1 MYCSTGLKL
10 VAAGSSLLTA
20 GALTVAFRQPDLKA
34 DDESHEMN
42 LNENSGKQAVQAKF
56 NKAKANC
63 NNLVWMKMHESST
76 PCLILGVALDGKVV
90 YKHGYGFADVEKR
103 VLATPETTMR
113 IASISKSLTM
123 AAVAK
128 LIEAGK
134 IDLDKPVIEY
144 VPSWP
149 QSHPTITTRQ
159 IVSHLSGI
167 RHYSTKD
174 QIEREKASKGQTGQG
189 DGRFKEFHIKEKF
202 DSVEKALEIFK
213 KDELLSNPG
222 DTFNY
227 TTHGYTLLSAIV
239 EKASGEKFEK
249 HMKRMF
255 RDLGLQSTYLDE
267 NEPLIPNRASQYV
280 RDERHVLKNAPYV
293 DNSCKWAGGGFLS
306 NIGDLLKFGNAM
318 LYSYQ
323 CENFPEADETE
334 KIDEADKTD
343 QKEILGNEK
352 EKLKC
357 REIVYNASPFSPVNR
372 SGRNPKQTKRKV
384 NGFLQKQT
392 MDQIW
397 SPVVRMGTES
407 NLNDD
412 YYAMG
417 WMVKPEIHE
426 FAFGRRQELAVYHTG
441 GAVGGSSVLLICPK
455 ERKSSKGDQN
465 EQGCPQ
471 GIVVTILCNLEGVSL
486 TKLASQIA
494 AEFQGL
500 RTEAPHKVVKVYD
513 C

>member
-1 MYCSTGLKL
+1 MT
-10 VAAGSSLLTA
+10 SSLLNMMI
-20 GALTVAFRQPDLKA
+20 LLDS
-34 DDESHEMN
+34 D
-42 LNENSGKQAVQAKF
+42 
-56 NKAKANC
+56 
-63 NNLVWMKMHESST
+63 NLVVIRMDFCGRKDFPGLNNQRCFRLRLFLSHSMLLYSCHVCYQCT
-76 PCLILGVALDGKVV
+76 VLLIRRC
-90 YKHGYGFADVEKR
+90 F
-103 VLATPETTMR
+103 
-113 IASISKSLTM
+113 
-123 AAVAK
+123 
-128 LIEAGK
+128 
-134 IDLDKPVIEY
+134 
-144 VPSWP
+144 PS
-149 QSHPTITTRQ
+149 
-159 IVSHLSGI
+159 
-167 RHYSTKD
+167 
-174 QIEREKASKGQTGQG
+174 
-189 DGRFKEFHIKEKF
+189 
-202 DSVEKALEIFK
+202 
-213 KDELLSNPG
+213 
-222 DTFNY
+222 
-227 TTHGYTLLSAIV
+227 
-239 EKASGEKFEK
+239 
-249 HMKRMF
+249 
-255 RDLGLQSTYLDE
+255 
-267 NEPLIPNRASQYV
+267 SQYV

-384 NGFLQKQT
+384 NGFLKKQT